1 MTFIVY
7 ISRQKQR
14 LLKSACIQLS
24 EILEISLLH
33 CEGRGGD
40 CEGRGGG

>member
-7 ISRQKQR
+7 ISHQKQS

-24 EILEISLLH
+24 EILEISLLD
-33 CEGRGGD
+33 CERRGWD